1 MKTKGTLERTCQQM
15 ENKYVV
21 PDDFKRRIRE
31 ILQPLFRHDLSA
43 DEMYA
48 IEKAL
53 ERTYVRHS
61 LTELEGTERPRPA
74 ALAERPDSGQSQPPS
89 GGALEVEVLGANLP
103 DEHEEGKS
111 KKSGGV
117 LLVRI
122 DPETKTAS
130 LVRMSAADVKKAL
143 KNRAAFAEFLKDPQ
157 DDDETILH

>member
-1 MKTKGTLERTCQQM
+1 MNTKGTLERTCQQM
-15 ENKYVV
+15 ENKYAV

-43 DEMYA
+43 DEVYA
-48 IEKAL
+48 IELAL

-61 LTELEGTERPRPA
+61 QTEPEGTGRPRPA
-74 ALAERPDSGQSQPPS
+74 ASAVRPDSGQSQPCS
-89 GGALEVEVLGANLP
+89 DGALEAEVLATNLP
-103 DEHEEGKS
+103 DGHEERKS
-111 KKSGGV
+111 KQSGGV

-122 DPETKTAS
+122 DPKTKTAS

-143 KNRAAFAEFLKDPQ
+143 KNKAAFAEFLKDPQ

>member
-1 MKTKGTLERTCQQM
+1 MDSKGTLERTCQQM

-43 DEMYA
+43 DEMFA

-61 LTELEGTERPRPA
+61 QPVPEGADCARPA
-74 ALAERPDSGQSQPPS
+74 APSEHLDSGQSQPPS
-89 GGALEVEVLGANLP
+89 DGALEAEVLATDLP
-103 DEHEEGKS
+103 GEHEESKS

-122 DPETKTAS
+122 DPKTKTAS
-130 LVRMSAADVKKAL
+130 LMRMSAADVKKVL
-143 KNRAAFAEFLKDPQ
+143 KNKAAFAEFLKDPQ
-157 DDDETILH
+157 DDEETILH